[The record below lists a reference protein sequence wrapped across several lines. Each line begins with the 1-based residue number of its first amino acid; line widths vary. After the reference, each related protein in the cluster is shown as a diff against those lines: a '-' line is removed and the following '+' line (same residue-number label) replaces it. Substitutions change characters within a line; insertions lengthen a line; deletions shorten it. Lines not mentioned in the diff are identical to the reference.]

1 MSALTPPHIFV
12 GGHVTNE
19 YMPRIFV
26 GDVVPPTNIWGGS
39 KSNWKTHIF
48 IGAQPKP
55 MNINYIRRFQIPTD
69 II

>member
-1 MSALTPPHIFV
+1 
-12 GGHVTNE
+12 
-19 YMPRIFV
+19 
-26 GDVVPPTNIWGGS
+26 VVPPTNIWGGS